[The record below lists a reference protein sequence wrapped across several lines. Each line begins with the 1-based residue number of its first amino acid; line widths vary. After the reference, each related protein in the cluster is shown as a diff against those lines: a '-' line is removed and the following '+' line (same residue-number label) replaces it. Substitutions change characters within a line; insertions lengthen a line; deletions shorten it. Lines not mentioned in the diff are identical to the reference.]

1 MNRIGLSEGQR
12 MLKACRAALPKPDPD
27 ENPILN
33 RPKDPYLVLLFG
45 VNYDTSLV
53 YVNIAPRALAL
64 ELLSSKSPI
73 LGTLEKRQ
81 RQNEFFT
88 PEDQP
93 NPEDSHLARKVF
105 PVSWDDFLILHKR
118 LGVTRYTGPLEFEWN
133 GLYDHRDP
141 DIQTLDDETSESFGL
156 GSERISMTTSG
167 TKIVK
172 MIEAGAPNGN
182 RPIEPAR
189 ESSNELDI
197 DANRYR
203 SGGIGKGEDYNAN
216 YDDGSSSDSDYEYN
230 TWEDPRTY
238 PEDPYFFHYRPN
250 RRHVRGP
257 KPVPIPYGVHNPAP
271 QIEETFPSH
280 FQKLIDSLDS
290 EIRTHL
296 SKIDWSVDNPLK
308 FPDRKT
314 ADPWNVAIH
323 DFHAKRLQIWSKR
336 MKPNIFTSRP
346 TFIAL
351 NFGSKF
357 DRYDPRLWV
366 LEDDAPEPGDD
377 PFEFAQIGQNSLQ
390 YLLDVIRIQWNN
402 LNPID
407 IYYINDPIL
416 ASSSSSSDSSDSPHP
431 PKQPRLKIPI
441 QHTFDHMGPPHRA
454 VLTLGLRLFME
465 DLNIEKLEPDFSE
478 LTKYAIFKYITST
491 PSDDIQMRESLLV
504 LWELTK
510 VITCFTDLIRELQFC
525 YAIMPCHG
533 TLEDHVNL
541 FLKAI
546 WGPST
551 IVPGTKENESF
562 NTIRQL
568 VTRYIR
574 GRDCDHT
581 GLEMKLMKLVLHRDM
596 VIRNERRKWRG
607 ENRDAVMRS
616 ICEDGGT
623 SYVSD
628 QAAKLLNPNKRVESR
643 KRDADEVL
651 YRLGW
656 EKKPGNW
663 GSVRYKAHEPLHT
676 QVLRLMSEQHG
687 EKGGKGATNRNKG
700 ELVQKGKEK
709 ENTEVV
715 KRVQTVF
722 EVKLLHGADKVEDGE
737 EESKAKKEGK
747 GKSVTRRIGVG
758 ILRFMKIK
766 K

>member
-27 ENPILN
+27 ETPILN

-53 YVNIAPRALAL
+53 YVSIAPRALAL

-93 NPEDSHLARKVF
+93 NPGDSHLARKVF

-141 DIQTLDDETSESFGL
+141 DIQTLDDETSESVGL
-156 GSERISMTTSG
+156 GSERISMTTSS
-167 TKIVK
+167 TKIIK
-172 MIEAGAPNGN
+172 AIEAGVANGN
-182 RPIEPAR
+182 RLIEPAK
-189 ESSNELDI
+189 ESSNEPDVE
-197 DANRYR
+197 ANRYR
-203 SGGIGKGEDYNAN
+203 DGGIGRDQDYNAN
-216 YDDGSSSDSDYEYN
+216 YDDGSSSDSDYEYK

-250 RRHVRGP
+250 RRRIRGP
-257 KPVPIPYGVHNPAP
+257 KPVPIPYGIHNPAP
-271 QIEETFPSH
+271 QIEETFPLH

-296 SKIDWSVDNPLK
+296 SKIDWSIDNPLK

-390 YLLDVIRIQWNN
+390 YMLDIIRIQWNN
-402 LNPID
+402 LDLID
-407 IYYINDPIL
+407 IYYMNDPIL
-416 ASSSSSSDSSDSPHP
+416 TNSSNSSDSSTSPQP
-431 PKQPRLKIPI
+431 PKQPRLKTPI
-441 QHTFDHMGPPHRA
+441 QHTFDHMGPPRRA

-510 VITCFTDLIRELQFC
+510 VITCFTGEQ
-525 YAIMPCHG
+525 
-533 TLEDHVNL
+533 
-541 FLKAI
+541 
-546 WGPST
+546 
-551 IVPGTKENESF
+551 PG
-562 NTIRQL
+562 
-568 VTRYIR
+568 
-574 GRDCDHT
+574 
-581 GLEMKLMKLVLHRDM
+581 
-596 VIRNERRKWRG
+596 
-607 ENRDAVMRS
+607 RS
-616 ICEDGGT
+616 
-623 SYVSD
+623 
-628 QAAKLLNPNKRVESR
+628 
-643 KRDADEVL
+643 DE
-651 YRLGW
+651 
-656 EKKPGNW
+656 KC
-663 GSVRYKAHEPLHT
+663 T
-676 QVLRLMSEQHG
+676 C
-687 EKGGKGATNRNKG
+687 
-700 ELVQKGKEK
+700 
-709 ENTEVV
+709 
-715 KRVQTVF
+715 
-722 EVKLLHGADKVEDGE
+722 
-737 EESKAKKEGK
+737 
-747 GKSVTRRIGVG
+747 
-758 ILRFMKIK
+758 
-766 K
+766 